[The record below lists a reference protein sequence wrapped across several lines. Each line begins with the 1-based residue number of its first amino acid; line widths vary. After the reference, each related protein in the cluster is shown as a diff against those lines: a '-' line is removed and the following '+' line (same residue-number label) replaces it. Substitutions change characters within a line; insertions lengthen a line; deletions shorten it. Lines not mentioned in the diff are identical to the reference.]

1 MNEWAKTLVVTSSNP
16 ADFKQR
22 ITPRLPPFLESLE
35 LHSDIWT
42 LEIASSL
49 KLAKLYGTDFLQ
61 RSFTRSASWDRLK
74 FFAGNLNYQEML
86 RRHRWSVFF
95 LIKFRGHAF
104 LHIPCTPKQNVF
116 CCCSFN
122 ASKGSPSKGIQNYTD
137 CYYEEENP
145 RKAWDGDPQR
155 DMLQIKKLLQIR

>member
-86 RRHRWSVFF
+86 GRHRWSVFF
-95 LIKFRGHAF
+95 LIKFRGQDFCIFHAPQSKTCF
-104 LHIPCTPKQNVF
+104 VVVLLVHQKDLHRRGFKIKQIATTKRKTRVKPGTVARKGT
-116 CCCSFN
+116 CC
-122 ASKGSPSKGIQNYTD
+122 
-137 CYYEEENP
+137 
-145 RKAWDGDPQR
+145 
-155 DMLQIKKLLQIR
+155 KLKSCCK

>member
-49 KLAKLYGTDFLQ
+49 NLAKLYGTDFLQ
-61 RSFTRSASWDRLK
+61 GSFTRSASWDRLK

-86 RRHRWSVFF
+86 GRHRCLRVSFSLLNFEDKIFAYSMHAKTKRVLLLFF
-95 LIKFRGHAF
+95 
-104 LHIPCTPKQNVF
+104 
-116 CCCSFN
+116 
-122 ASKGSPSKGIQNYTD
+122 
-137 CYYEEENP
+137 
-145 RKAWDGDPQR
+145 
-155 DMLQIKKLLQIR
+155 